1 MRVSSSFVIVL
12 AISLGA
18 VQGVNWQTGNWAF
31 ACDFKG
37 GDIGNVQVSGA
48 GFESTFI

>member
-1 MRVSSSFVIVL
+1 MMRATPTLLIVL
-12 AISLGA
+12 ALSFGA

-31 ACDFKG
+31 ACDFKA

-48 GFESTFI
+48 GFV